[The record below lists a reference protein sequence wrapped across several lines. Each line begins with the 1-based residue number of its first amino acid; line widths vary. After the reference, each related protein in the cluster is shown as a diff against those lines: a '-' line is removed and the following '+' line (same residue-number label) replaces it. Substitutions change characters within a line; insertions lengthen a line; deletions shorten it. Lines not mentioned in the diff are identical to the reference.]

1 MDNKLE
7 KRFLQ
12 QNLNVTPK
20 NILEDLF
27 NYMDEKRIKYE
38 EQEFH
43 YKRLISKFN
52 RRTNELQKERDEDKS
67 LSKREVRNINE
78 YIESLKNDIVQAK
91 KEIRLLYI
99 NCNILWKNKLKIRK
113 ILGYELEG

>member
-12 QNLNVTPK
+12 QNLNATPK

-43 YKRLISKFN
+43 YNSDEYSTTDDFDTKEEALEAIKKTFKSRTSKTVLTPF
-52 RRTNELQKERDEDKS
+52 ED
-67 LSKREVRNINE
+67 IN
-78 YIESLKNDIVQAK
+78 
-91 KEIRLLYI
+91 
-99 NCNILWKNKLKIRK
+99 
-113 ILGYELEG
+113 